1 MDKRIKR
8 VLVVYKKSAYQLHV
22 RDRKDS
28 HLVRLLRRGHPD
40 AVDMRHAHEIH
51 QQTLETVVQSLT
63 ALSVS
68 FDLVY
73 RANLKTSAPYDLVV
87 SVGGDGTLLQASHV
101 VDDLPVLGVNSDPR
115 RSEAVFCAA
124 TKGNFVRVLRQAL
137 EGRPRELRLYRLRVK
152 LNGRLVRPLVLNDVL
167 IAHEDPATMSRYR
180 LKIKGRKENHKSSGL
195 WVATAAGSSSA
206 ILAAGGQRLIWTAK
220 RFQYRP
226 RELYQGRL
234 TRYRLTGGLLSMGDA
249 VEVTW
254 LMREGVAPIDGPH
267 VQQPLRFGDRL
278 VVELSP
284 HHPLRVLGIQDPR
297 VVS

>member
-1 MDKRIKR
+1 MR

-22 RDRKDS
+22 LERKDP
-28 HLVRLLRRGHPD
+28 HLVRLLRRAHAD
-40 AVDMRHAHEIH
+40 AVDMRHAHAVH
-51 QQTLETVVQSLT
+51 QQTLDTVVQSLK
-63 ALSVS
+63 ALSVD

-73 RANLKTSAPYDLVV
+73 RANLKTTEPYDLVV
-87 SVGGDGTLLQASHV
+87 SVGGDGTLLQASHA
-101 VDDLPVLGVNSDPR
+101 VDDLPMLGVNSDPR

-124 TKGNFVRVLRQAL
+124 AKDNVARVLRQAL
-137 EGRPRELRLYRLRVK
+137 EGKLKALRLYRLRVR

-180 LKIKGRKENHKSSGL
+180 LKIKGQQEDQKSSGL

-206 ILAAGGQRLIWTAK
+206 ILAAGGRRLAWTAK

-234 TRYRLTGGLLSMGDA
+234 TRYRLTSGVLSMGE
-249 VEVTW
+249 VVSVTW
-254 LMREGVAPIDGPH
+254 LMREGFAFVDGPH
-267 VQQPLRFGDRL
+267 VRHPLRFGDRL

-284 HHPLRVLGIQDPR
+284 HHSLRVLGIQGPR